1 MLAKDDLVRS
11 ARFGIGRVIV
21 DSGSTVIVRFEHGIE
36 ECESG
41 SLEKLRT
48 AQQALEVSEWHAPL
62 DVFTRVQAEAIQSVN
77 DSWGVLSRSR
87 IALLPH
93 QLWVCRRVIESLP
106 TRWLVADDV
115 GLGKTIEAGLI
126 LLPLLSRGDVS
137 RLLIVCPASLVEQ
150 WQIRLKSMFDIR
162 LAQYVPEADTANSDF
177 WHTHPQVVASLHT
190 LRLDSNDRHNRLV
203 EAPPWDLVLV
213 DEAHHLNADEEEG
226 PTLGYKLFDRLVEE
240 KRVKSMVF
248 FTGTPHRGK
257 DFGFLSLLKLLR
269 PDLFDPRKPL
279 HNQLA
284 HLRKVV
290 IRNNKQN
297 VTDLRGKRLFQ
308 PLKNTPETYEYSKAE
323 SHFYD
328 MLTDFIATGKAYA
341 STLSRSDSRM
351 AMLVLIAMQKLASSS
366 VAAIRRAMQKRLN
379 RIVQGR
385 QQLAELQKK
394 RSEYESLEEL
404 GDMDGLNWLD
414 EQIVDVSAQLLL
426 MANEEPRLQELIAAA
441 NAVVEETKIAKI
453 LSIVENQFADRQVLM
468 FTEYK
473 ATQSLVMSALIRRF
487 GEGCVT
493 FINGDERADEV
504 VGTNGRERSVV
515 EKREDAA
522 DKFNSGQ
529 VRFLVST
536 EAGGEGID
544 LQERCYSLVHVDLPW
559 NPMRLHQR
567 VGRLNRYGQT
577 RQVEVFTIRN
587 PSTVE
592 SRIWEKLN
600 TKIDS
605 IMLSLGRAMDE
616 PEDLLQLVLGMVKP
630 TMFRELFSEASQVP
644 TEALSKWF
652 DEKTSQFGGQDALDT
667 VRSLIG
673 NCASFDFQ
681 DVSSKIPRIDLP
693 DLRPFFVSML
703 EVNRRRVQDEGGALS
718 FNTPDAWCDEPGIRT
733 KYSGLIFDR
742 NCRDRDAA
750 QKALGV
756 GHKLMDLAIKQA
768 RNSAASVT
776 LVSKKIL
783 KSPFVVLRIRDRVT
797 SVAGAVRAVVVG
809 CMVSDDNTCEV
820 LRDWELLQSMNG
832 IQSDRNFRRS
842 IGAGV
847 ELDRALAQEKI
858 DQAMRAV
865 EAQLG
870 SLDLPFKVPEL
881 SILALIWPGEF
892 SKPESPVA
900 EPESFDER
908 NN

>member
-1 MLAKDDLVRS
+1 MFAKDDQVRS
-11 ARFGIGRVIV
+11 SQFGIGRIIL
-21 DSGSTVIVRFEHGIE
+21 DDGATVVVRFEHGIE
-36 ECESG
+36 ECEAS

-48 AQQALEVSEWHAPL
+48 AQQALDISEWHAPL
-62 DVFTRVQAEAIQSVN
+62 EVITRIQAEAIQSVN

-93 QLWVCRRVIESLP
+93 QLWVCRQVIESLP

-150 WQIRLKSMFDIR
+150 WQLRLKSMFDIR
-162 LAQYVPEADTANSDF
+162 LALYVPEADTANSDF

-190 LRLDSNDRHNRLV
+190 LRLDRKDRHDRLL
-203 EAPPWDLVLV
+203 EAPLWDLIVV
-213 DEAHHLNADEEEG
+213 DEAHHLNADEEAG
-226 PTLGYKLFDRLVEE
+226 PTLGYKLFDRLVTE

-279 HNQLA
+279 HAQLPQ
-284 HLRKVV
+284 LRSAV

-308 PLKNTPETYEYSKAE
+308 PLKNTPETYEYTAVE
-323 SHFYD
+323 SRFYD

-341 STLSRSDSRM
+341 STLSRNDSRT

-366 VAAIRRAMQKRLN
+366 VAAIRRAMQKRLD
-379 RIVQGR
+379 RIVRGR
-385 QQLAELQKK
+385 QQLTELQQK
-394 RSEYESLEEL
+394 RAEYESLQEL
-404 GDMDGLNWLD
+404 GDLDALNWLD
-414 EQIVDVSAQLLL
+414 EQIVDMSAQLLL
-426 MANEEPRLQELIAAA
+426 MENEEPRLKELIAAA
-441 NAVVEETKIAKI
+441 DAISEETKIRKI
-453 LSIVENQFADRQVLM
+453 LSIVEDQFANRQVLL

-493 FINGDERADEV
+493 FINGDERADQV
-504 VGTNGRERSVV
+504 VEANGKERSLL
-515 EKREDAA
+515 ERREDAA
-522 DKFNSGQ
+522 DKFNAGQ

-544 LQERCYSLVHVDLPW
+544 LQERCFSLIHVDLPW

-567 VGRLNRYGQT
+567 VGRLNRYGQSK
-577 RQVEVFTIRN
+577 QVEVFTLRN

-600 TKIDS
+600 TKLDS
-605 IMLSLGRAMDE
+605 IMRSLGRAMDE
-616 PEDLLQLVLGMVKP
+616 PEDLLQLVLGMARP
-630 TMFRELFSEASQVP
+630 TLFRELFAEAAEVP
-644 TEALSKWF
+644 AEALSKWF

-673 NCASFDFQ
+673 SCATFDFQ

-693 DLRPFFVSML
+693 DIRPFFVSIL
-703 EVNRRRVQDEGGALS
+703 ELNRRRVQDDEGALG
-718 FNTPDAWCDEPGIRT
+718 FNTPEPWCEEPGIRS

-742 NCRDRDAA
+742 HCGDRDAA
-750 QKALGV
+750 SRVLGV
-756 GHKLMDLAIKQA
+756 GHKLVDLAVAQA
-768 RNSAASVT
+768 RNSASSVT
-776 LVSKKIL
+776 LVSRKTL
-783 KSPFVVLRIRDRVT
+783 KHPLVVFRIRDRVT
-797 SVAGAVRAVVVG
+797 SVAGAVRAVSVG
-809 CMVSDDNTCEV
+809 CLVSDDDRCQIQ
-820 LRDWELLQSMNG
+820 RDWELLKLLNG
-832 IQSDRNFRRS
+832 ILADRNFRRS
-842 IGAGV
+842 ISSGSQV
-847 ELDRALAQEKI
+847 DTRLVQSTLDTASS
-858 DQAMRAV
+858 AV
-865 EAQLG
+865 EEQLG
-870 SLDLPFKVPEL
+870 TLDLPFKVPDL
-881 SILALIWPGEF
+881 SVLALVWPTDV
-892 SKPESPVA
+892 SKPDAS
-900 EPESFDER
+900 SDEE
-908 NN
+908 

>member
-11 ARFGIGRVIV
+11 TRFGIGRVIL

-36 ECESG
+36 ECEVG
-41 SLEKLRT
+41 TLEQLRT

-62 DVFTRVQAEAIQSVN
+62 EVLTRVQAEAIQSVN

-93 QLWVCRRVIESLP
+93 QLWVCRKVIESLP

-150 WQIRLKSMFDIR
+150 WQLRLKSMFDIR
-162 LAQYVPEADTANSDF
+162 LATYVPEADTANSDF

-190 LRLDSNDRHNRLV
+190 LRLDRNDRHNRLL

-226 PTLGYKLFDRLVEE
+226 PTLGYKLFDRLVAE
-240 KRVKSMVF
+240 KRIKSLVF

-279 HNQLA
+279 RQQLA
-284 HLRKVV
+284 HLRSVV

-308 PLKNTPETYEYSKAE
+308 PLVNTPETYEYSRAE
-323 SHFYD
+323 AHFYD

-385 QQLAELQKK
+385 QQLAELQQK
-394 RSEYESLEEL
+394 RAEYELLEEN
-404 GDMDGLNWLD
+404 GDLDALSWLD

-426 MANEEPRLQELIAAA
+426 MANEEPRLQELVAAA
-441 NAVVEETKIAKI
+441 DAVTEETKIQKI
-453 LSIVENQFADRQVLM
+453 LSIVDNQFADRQVLL

-487 GEGCVT
+487 GDGCVT
-493 FINGDERADEV
+493 FINGEERADEV
-504 VGTNGRERSVV
+504 VGTNGRQRSIVER
-515 EKREDAA
+515 REDAA
-522 DKFNSGQ
+522 HKFNSGQ

-544 LQERCYSLVHVDLPW
+544 LQERCFSLVHVDLPW

-592 SRIWEKLN
+592 SRIWDKLN

-605 IMLSLGRAMDE
+605 IMQSLGRAMDE
-616 PEDLLQLVLGMVKP
+616 PEDLLQLVLGMARP
-630 TMFRELFSEASQVP
+630 TMFRELFTEASEVP
-644 TEALSKWF
+644 AEALSRWF
-652 DEKTSQFGGQDALDT
+652 DEKTSQFGGRDALDT

-673 NCASFDFQ
+673 NCATFDFQ
-681 DVSSKIPRIDLP
+681 DVSAKIPRIDLP
-693 DLRPFFVSML
+693 DIRPFFVAML
-703 EVNRRRVQDEGGALS
+703 ELNRRRVQNEEGALS
-718 FNTPDAWCDEPGIRT
+718 FNTPDSWCNEPGIRS
-733 KYSGLIFDR
+733 KYTGLIFDR

-750 QKALGV
+750 QKVLGV
-756 GHKLMDLAIKQA
+756 GHKLVDLAIKQA
-768 RNSAASVT
+768 RDCAASVT
-776 LVSKKIL
+776 LISKKIL
-783 KSPFVVLRIRDRVT
+783 KAPLVVLRIRDRVT

-809 CMVSDDNTCEV
+809 CVVSEDNTCKL
-820 LRDWELLQSMNG
+820 LRDWELLQLLNG
-832 IQSDRNFRRS
+832 VQSDRNFRRS
-842 IGAGV
+842 IGAGA
-847 ELDRALAQEKI
+847 EI
-858 DQAMRAV
+858 DQELVQVKVDLARQSV
-865 EAQLG
+865 EGQLS
-870 SLDLPFKVPEL
+870 SLDLPFKVPEPSL
-881 SILALIWPGEF
+881 LALLWPGEF
-892 SKPESPVA
+892 SRSESPT
-900 EPESFDER
+900 PETGESDPS
-908 NN
+908 